1 MISKILAISQLETLK
16 RWLNTRETK
25 NQIKAS
31 LSVLVQVFSARCDP
45 QWMMAI
51 EATIRAVAP
60 LAVIVGSSTMGEI
73 GEGRLLTNTSVIS
86 LVFFE
91 KTRLQSFLVDTK
103 NQEEGLVGKSL
114 AKKIE
119 SNCPQIAGVLLLA
132 TSSSMD
138 AANFL
143 DGFSAGRSGTY
154 PVFGAGAGVY
164 EDQQQPVVSLNQ
176 QFSSCGVVAVV
187 FTGNDID
194 IVVHTYL
201 GWEPLSK
208 ELTLTE
214 TDGLW
219 LKTIDDQP
227 AFEVYHRYL
236 NIQDDDDFF
245 LNVLEFPLLVKRNG
259 IVYAKT
265 PSAVRDHHD
274 IKFIADIKPGES
286 ARIGYGNPAMI
297 INNARAIQDRVQAF
311 NPEGIFI
318 YSCTCRRF
326 LLQNEV
332 ELETKA
338 FQTIAPTAGFYTHG
352 EIYSHDDRVM
362 LLNATMVAVS
372 MKERPGEPPEES
384 PEKGLAEAIMGQ
396 AVIRRD
402 KRMISRL
409 LNLIA
414 QITTS
419 RIRKGSEIGPERAL
433 PESAR
438 VDPFNR
444 QNNRII
450 SQLVNFIK
458 VVTAELEQANQ
469 EARLLAERDYLTQV
483 YNRLKGHE
491 LLQSEITRC
500 NRYGQECAIIM
511 LDVDFFKQ
519 VNDTYGHNIG
529 DAVLVQLVKLL
540 AREIRSVDVL
550 CRWGGEEFLVLM
562 PQIDAE
568 GAKNA
573 AERLRAVVEATPF
586 TQGLRQTASFGVT
599 TYKQGES
606 PEAFI
611 DRADKALYE
620 AKQKGRNCVVLKLGQ
635 P

>member
-1 MISKILAISQLETLK
+1 MISKIISINQIETLK
-16 RWLNTRETK
+16 KWLQTEEIK
-25 NQIKAS
+25 NQTKRS
-31 LSVLVQVFSARCDP
+31 LSVFVQIFSARSDP
-45 QWMMAI
+45 QWLAEI
-51 EATIRAVAP
+51 EAALRAVAP
-60 LAVIVGSSTMGEI
+60 QAVIVGSSTMGEI

-86 LVFFE
+86 VVFFE
-91 KTRLQSFLVDTK
+91 KTDVQGFLVDTE
-103 NQEEGLVGKSL
+103 NQDEAVVGKSL
-114 AKKIE
+114 SQKIE
-119 SNCPQIAGVLLLA
+119 SSCQKIAGVLLLA
-132 TSSSMD
+132 TSSSID
-138 AANFL
+138 ASHFL
-143 DGFSAGRSGTY
+143 EGFSAGRSKTY

-164 EDQQQPVVSLNQ
+164 EGEQKPIVTLNQ
-176 QFSSCGVVAVV
+176 QFSSSGVVAVV
-187 FTGNDID
+187 FTGDDIE

-236 NIQDDDDFF
+236 NIQDDEDFF
-245 LNVLEFPLLVKRNG
+245 LNVLEFPLLIERNG

-265 PSAVRDHHD
+265 PNAVKNHHD
-274 IKFIADIKPGES
+274 IKFIADIKQGES

-297 INNARAIQDRVQAF
+297 IKNARDIQDRVQAF
-311 NPEGIFI
+311 NPDGIFI

-326 LLQNEV
+326 LLQHEV

-338 FQTIAPTAGFYTHG
+338 FQTIAPSVGFYTHG
-352 EIYSHDDRVM
+352 EIYSHEETVM
-362 LLNATMVAVS
+362 LLNATMVTVS
-372 MKERPGEPPEES
+372 MKEAVGKAS
-384 PEKGLAEAIMGQ
+384 EAVLETGP
-396 AVIRRD
+396 AKPRTRKLFNCRD
-402 KRMISRL
+402 NWMIARVA
-409 LNLIA
+409 NFFNGG
-414 QITTS
+414 TTG
-419 RIRKGSEIGPERAL
+419 RGRKASENGHQKPSTETL
-433 PESAR
+433 

-469 EARLLAERDYLTQV
+469 EARLLAERDYLTQI

-491 LLQSEITRC
+491 LLQREIARC

-519 VNDTYGHNIG
+519 VNDTYGHNSG
-529 DAVLVQLVKLL
+529 DAVLIQLVKML
-540 AREIRSVDVL
+540 AREIRTVDVL
-550 CRWGGEEFLVLM
+550 SRWGGEEFLVLM
-562 PQIDAE
+562 PQIDAQ
-568 GAKNA
+568 GAKKA
-573 AERLRAVVEATPF
+573 AERLRAVVEETAF
-586 TQGLRQTASFGVT
+586 TQGLRLTASFGVT
-599 TYKQGES
+599 TYKKGES

-620 AKQKGRNCVVLKLGQ
+620 AKQKGRNCVVLK
-635 P
+635 

>member
-1 MISKILAISQLETLK
+1 MISRIISINQIETLK
-16 RWLNTRETK
+16 KWLQTEEIK
-25 NQIKAS
+25 NQTKRSMA
-31 LSVLVQVFSARCDP
+31 VFVQIFSARSEP
-45 QWMMAI
+45 QWLTEI
-51 EATIRAVAP
+51 EAAIRVVAP

-73 GEGRLLTNTSVIS
+73 SEGRLLTNTSVIS
-86 LVFFE
+86 FVFFE
-91 KTRLQSFLVDTK
+91 KTGVQGFLVDTK
-103 NQEEGLVGKSL
+103 NQDEALVGKNLSE
-114 AKKIE
+114 KIE
-119 SNCPQIAGVLLLA
+119 SQCQKIAGVLLLA

-138 AANFL
+138 VSHFL
-143 DGFSAGRSGTY
+143 KGFSAGRRGTY

-164 EDQQQPVVSLNQ
+164 EGEQKPIVTLNHH
-176 QFSSCGVVAVV
+176 FSSSGVVAVV
-187 FTGNDID
+187 FTGDDID

-219 LKTIDDQP
+219 LKTIDNQP

-236 NIQDDDDFF
+236 NIEDDENFF
-245 LNVLEFPLLVKRNG
+245 LNVLEFPLLVERNG
-259 IVYAKT
+259 VVYAKT
-265 PSAVRDHHD
+265 PNEVKDHHD
-274 IKFIADIKPGES
+274 IKFIADIKQGES

-297 INNARAIQDRVQAF
+297 IQNARAIQDRVQAF
-311 NPEGIFI
+311 HPEGIFI

-338 FQTIAPTAGFYTHG
+338 FQTIAPSAGFYTHG
-352 EIYSHDDRVM
+352 EIVSHEETVM
-362 LLNATMVAVS
+362 LLNATMVTVS
-372 MKERPGEPPEES
+372 MKEGVGKPPEAVLETGPTELRTGQPCNRRDNRMIARLVKFFS
-384 PEKGLAEAIMGQ
+384 RGNAGGGRKAAENGGEKLSAEAM
-396 AVIRRD
+396 
-402 KRMISRL
+402 
-409 LNLIA
+409 
-414 QITTS
+414 
-419 RIRKGSEIGPERAL
+419 
-433 PESAR
+433 

>member
-1 MISKILAISQLETLK
+1 MISKILSINRIETLK
-16 RWLNTRETK
+16 KWLQTEEIK
-25 NQIKAS
+25 NQTKRF
-31 LSVLVQVFSARCDP
+31 LSVFVQIFSARGDP
-45 QWMMAI
+45 RWLAEI
-51 EATIRAVAP
+51 EAAIRVVAP
-60 LAVIVGSSTMGEI
+60 QAVIVGSSTMGEI

-91 KTRLQSFLVDTK
+91 KTCVQGFLVDTE
-103 NQEEGLVGKSL
+103 NQDEAVVGKSL
-114 AKKIE
+114 SEKIE
-119 SNCPQIAGVLLLA
+119 SRCQKIAGILLLA

-138 AANFL
+138 ASHFL
-143 DGFSAGRSGTY
+143 KGFSAGRSGTY

-164 EDQQQPVVSLNQ
+164 EGEQKPIVTLNH
-176 QFSSCGVVAVV
+176 QFSSSGVVAVV
-187 FTGNDID
+187 FSGDDID

-208 ELTLTE
+208 ELILTE

-236 NIQDDDDFF
+236 NIQDDEDFF
-245 LNVLEFPLLVKRNG
+245 LNVLEFPLLVERNG

-265 PSAVRDHHD
+265 PNAVKNHHD
-274 IKFIADIKPGES
+274 IKFIADIKQGES

-297 INNARAIQDRVQAF
+297 IKNARDIQDRVQAF
-311 NPEGIFI
+311 NPQAIFI

-338 FQTIAPTAGFYTHG
+338 FQTIAPSAGFYTHG
-352 EIYSHDDRVM
+352 EIYSHEETVM
-362 LLNATMVAVS
+362 LLNATMVTVS
-372 MKERPGEPPEES
+372 MKEGVGKLSEAALEKGPAAAQTGKPFNRRDNRMITRLVNFFSEVTAAGGPKASENDREES
-384 PEKGLAEAIMGQ
+384 TAEPM
-396 AVIRRD
+396 
-402 KRMISRL
+402 
-409 LNLIA
+409 
-414 QITTS
+414 
-419 RIRKGSEIGPERAL
+419 
-433 PESAR
+433 

-469 EARLLAERDYLTQV
+469 EARQLAERDYLTQV

-491 LLQSEITRC
+491 FLQNEIARC

-519 VNDTYGHNIG
+519 INDSYGHNSG
-529 DAVLVQLVKLL
+529 DAVLIQLVKVLT
-540 AREIRSVDVL
+540 REIRAVDML
-550 CRWGGEEFLVLM
+550 SRWGGEEFLVIM

-573 AERLRAVVEATPF
+573 AERLRAVVEETPF
-586 TQGLRQTASFGVT
+586 TQGLRQTASFGVA
-599 TYKQGES
+599 TYKKGES

-620 AKQKGRNCVVLKLGQ
+620 AKQKGRNCVVSK
-635 P
+635 

>member
-1 MISKILAISQLETLK
+1 MISRILSINQIDTLK
-16 RWLNTRETK
+16 KWLQTEEIK
-25 NQIKAS
+25 NQTKRS
-31 LSVLVQVFSARCDP
+31 LSVFVQIFSARGDP
-45 QWMMAI
+45 QWFTEI
-51 EATIRAVAP
+51 EAAIRVIAP

-73 GEGRLLTNTSVIS
+73 GEGRLLTNTSVIAF
-86 LVFFE
+86 VFFE
-91 KTRLQSFLVDTK
+91 KTRVQGFLVDTE
-103 NQEEGLVGKSL
+103 NQDEAVVGKSL
-114 AKKIE
+114 SEKIE
-119 SNCPQIAGVLLLA
+119 SKCQKIAGVLLLA

-138 AANFL
+138 ASHFL
-143 DGFSAGRSGTY
+143 KGFSLGRRGTY

-164 EDQQQPVVSLNQ
+164 EGEQKPIVTLNQ
-176 QFSSCGVVAVV
+176 QFSSSGVVAVV
-187 FTGNDID
+187 FTGDDID

-236 NIQDDDDFF
+236 NIQDDEDFF
-245 LNVLEFPLLVKRNG
+245 LNVLEFPLLVERNG
-259 IVYAKT
+259 IIYAKT
-265 PSAVRDHHD
+265 PIEVKEHHD
-274 IKFIADIKPGES
+274 IKFIADIKQGES
-286 ARIGYGNPAMI
+286 ARIGYGNPALI
-297 INNARAIQDRVQAF
+297 IENARDIQDRVQVF

-326 LLQNEV
+326 LLQHEV

-352 EIYSHDDRVM
+352 EIYSHEETVM

-372 MKERPGEPPEES
+372 MKEGAGKPPEAILK
-384 PEKGLAEAIMGQ
+384 KGLAEPITGEPL
-396 AVIRRD
+396 IRRD
-402 KRMISRL
+402 KRMIARL
-409 LNLIA
+409 VNFFSGA
-414 QITTS
+414 TAGGG
-419 RIRKGSEIGPERAL
+419 RKASENGRKKPIDEPTM
-433 PESAR
+433 

-458 VVTAELEQANQ
+458 VVTAELELANQ
-469 EARLLAERDYLTQV
+469 EATRLAERDYLTQV

-491 LLQSEITRC
+491 FLQSEMVRC
-500 NRYGQECAIIM
+500 NRYGQECAIMMI
-511 LDVDFFKQ
+511 DVDFFKK
-519 VNDTYGHNIG
+519 VNDTYGHNVG
-529 DAVLVQLVKLL
+529 DEVLIQLVKILT
-540 AREIRSVDVL
+540 REIRAVDVL
-550 CRWGGEEFLVLM
+550 SRWGGEEFLVIM
-562 PQIDAE
+562 PLIDAE

-573 AERLRAVVEATPF
+573 AERLRTVVAETPF
-586 TQGLRQTASFGVT
+586 TQGLRQTASFGVA

-620 AKQKGRNCVVLKLGQ
+620 AKQKGRNCVVSK
-635 P
+635 

>member
-1 MISKILAISQLETLK
+1 MISKVLSINQIETLK
-16 RWLNTRETK
+16 KWLQTEEIK
-25 NQIKAS
+25 NQTKRS
-31 LSVLVQVFSARCDP
+31 LSVFVQIFSARGDP
-45 QWMMAI
+45 QWLTEIESAI
-51 EATIRAVAP
+51 RVIAP

-73 GEGRLLTNTSVIS
+73 GKGRLLTNTSVIS
-86 LVFFE
+86 FVFFE
-91 KTRLQSFLVDTK
+91 NTPVQGFLVDTE
-103 NQEEGLVGKSL
+103 NQDEAVVGKSFSER
-114 AKKIE
+114 IE
-119 SNCPQIAGVLLLA
+119 SKCQKIAGVLLLA

-138 AANFL
+138 ASNFL
-143 DGFSAGRSGTY
+143 KGFSAGRRGSY

-164 EDQQQPVVSLNQ
+164 EGEQKPIISFNH
-176 QFSSCGVVAVV
+176 QFSSSGVVAVV
-187 FTGNDID
+187 FTGDDID

-236 NIQDDDDFF
+236 NIQDDEDFF
-245 LNVLEFPLLVKRNG
+245 LNVLEFPLLVERNG

-265 PSAVRDHHD
+265 PIEVKDHHD
-274 IKFIADIKPGES
+274 IKFIADIKQGES
-286 ARIGYGNPAMI
+286 AQIGYGNPAMI
-297 INNARAIQDRVQAF
+297 IKNARDIQDRVQAF

-352 EIYSHDDRVM
+352 EIYSHEETVM
-362 LLNATMVAVS
+362 LLNATMVVVS
-372 MKERPGEPPEES
+372 MKEGTSKQVENTD
-384 PEKGLAEAIMGQ
+384 EKKPL
-396 AVIRRD
+396 IRRD
-402 KRMISRL
+402 NRMISRL
-409 LNLIA
+409 VNFFRGVTAGGVRKASENGIEKSIA
-414 QITTS
+414 EPTM
-419 RIRKGSEIGPERAL
+419 
-433 PESAR
+433 

-458 VVTAELEQANQ
+458 VVTAELELANQ
-469 EARLLAERDYLTQV
+469 EATRLAERDYLTQV

-491 LLQSEITRC
+491 FLQNEMARC
-500 NRYGQECAIIM
+500 NRYGLECAIIM
-511 LDVDFFKQ
+511 LDVDFFKK

-529 DAVLVQLVKLL
+529 DEVLIQLVKILTQ
-540 AREIRSVDVL
+540 EIREVDVL
-550 CRWGGEEFLVLM
+550 SRWGGEEFLVIM
-562 PQIDAE
+562 PLIDEE

-573 AERLRAVVEATPF
+573 AERLRAVVERTPF
-586 TQGLRQTASFGVT
+586 TQGLRQTASFGVA
-599 TYKQGES
+599 TYKKGES
-606 PEAFI
+606 TETFI

-620 AKQKGRNCVVLKLGQ
+620 AKQNGRNCVVSK
-635 P
+635 

>member
-1 MISKILAISQLETLK
+1 MISKVLSINQIETLK
-16 RWLNTRETK
+16 KWLQTEEIK
-25 NQIKAS
+25 NQTKRS
-31 LSVLVQVFSARCDP
+31 LSVLVQIFSARSDP
-45 QWMMAI
+45 QWLTEIESAI
-51 EATIRAVAP
+51 RVVAP

-86 LVFFE
+86 FVFFE
-91 KTRLQSFLVDTK
+91 NTPVQGFLVDTE
-103 NQEEGLVGKSL
+103 NQDESVVGKSFSE
-114 AKKIE
+114 KIE
-119 SNCPQIAGVLLLA
+119 SKCQKIAGVLLLA

-138 AANFL
+138 ASHFL
-143 DGFSAGRSGTY
+143 KGFSAGRRGSY

-164 EDQQQPVVSLNQ
+164 EGEQKPTISLNH
-176 QFSSCGVVAVV
+176 QFSSSGVVAVV
-187 FTGNDID
+187 FTGDDID

-236 NIQDDDDFF
+236 NIQDDEDFF
-245 LNVLEFPLLVKRNG
+245 LNVLEFPLLVERNG

-265 PSAVRDHHD
+265 PIEVKDHHD
-274 IKFIADIKPGES
+274 IKFIADIKQGES
-286 ARIGYGNPAMI
+286 AQIGYGNPAMI
-297 INNARAIQDRVQAF
+297 IKNARDIQDRVQAF

-352 EIYSHDDRVM
+352 EIYSHEETVM

-372 MKERPGEPPEES
+372 MKEGASKQVENTD
-384 PEKGLAEAIMGQ
+384 EKKPL
-396 AVIRRD
+396 IRRD
-402 KRMISRL
+402 NRMISRL
-409 LNLIA
+409 VNFFRGVTAGGVRKASENGLEKSIA
-414 QITTS
+414 EPTM
-419 RIRKGSEIGPERAL
+419 
-433 PESAR
+433 

-458 VVTAELEQANQ
+458 VVTAELELANQ
-469 EARLLAERDYLTQV
+469 EATRLAERDYLTQV

-491 LLQSEITRC
+491 FLQNEMARC
-500 NRYGQECAIIM
+500 NRYGLECAVIM
-511 LDVDFFKQ
+511 LDVDFFKK

-529 DAVLVQLVKLL
+529 DEVLIQLVKILTQ
-540 AREIRSVDVL
+540 EIREVDVL
-550 CRWGGEEFLVLM
+550 SRWGGEEFLVIM
-562 PQIDAE
+562 PLIDEE

-573 AERLRAVVEATPF
+573 AERLRAVVERTPF

-599 TYKQGES
+599 TYKKGES
-606 PEAFI
+606 TETFI

-620 AKQKGRNCVVLKLGQ
+620 AKQKGRNCVVSK
-635 P
+635 

>member
-1 MISKILAISQLETLK
+1 MISRIISINQIGTLK
-16 RWLNTRETK
+16 KWLQTEAIK
-25 NQIKAS
+25 NQTKQS
-31 LSVLVQVFSARCDP
+31 LAVFVQIFSARSEP
-45 QWMMAI
+45 QWLTEI
-51 EATIRAVAP
+51 EAAIRMIAP

-73 GEGRLLTNTSVIS
+73 SEGRLLTNTSVIS
-86 LVFFE
+86 FVFFE
-91 KTRLQSFLVDTK
+91 KTGVQGFLVDTE
-103 NQEEGLVGKSL
+103 NQDEAVVGKSL
-114 AKKIE
+114 SEKIE
-119 SNCPQIAGVLLLA
+119 SQCQKIAGVLLLA

-138 AANFL
+138 ASHFL
-143 DGFSAGRSGTY
+143 NGFSAGRRGTY

-164 EDQQQPVVSLNQ
+164 EGEQKPIVTLNH
-176 QFSSCGVVAVV
+176 QFSSSGVVAVV
-187 FTGNDID
+187 FTGDDID

-208 ELTLTE
+208 ELILTE

-236 NIQDDDDFF
+236 NIQDDEDFF
-245 LNVLEFPLLVKRNG
+245 LNVLEFPLLVERNG

-265 PSAVRDHHD
+265 PNAVKDHHD
-274 IKFIADIKPGES
+274 IKFIADIKQGES

-297 INNARAIQDRVQAF
+297 IKNAKAIQDRVKAF

-338 FQTIAPTAGFYTHG
+338 FQMIAPSAGFYTHG
-352 EIYSHDDRVM
+352 EIYSHEETVM
-362 LLNATMVAVS
+362 LLNATMVTVS
-372 MKERPGEPPEES
+372 MKEGPGKPSEAVL
-384 PEKGLAEAIMGQ
+384 EKGPAASRTGKPFNH
-396 AVIRRD
+396 RD
-402 KRMISRL
+402 NQMISRL
-409 LNLIA
+409 VNLFSGGTAGGGRKASENGHEKSIA
-414 QITTS
+414 EPTM
-419 RIRKGSEIGPERAL
+419 
-433 PESAR
+433 

-469 EARLLAERDYLTQV
+469 EARQLAERDYLTQV

-491 LLQSEITRC
+491 FLQNEIARC

-511 LDVDFFKQ
+511 LDVDLFKE

-529 DAVLVQLVKLL
+529 DAVLIQLVKILTQ
-540 AREIRSVDVL
+540 EIRAVDVL
-550 CRWGGEEFLVLM
+550 SRWGGEEFLVIM

-568 GAKNA
+568 GATYA
-573 AERLRAVVEATPF
+573 AERLRAVVEATLF
-586 TQGLRQTASFGVT
+586 TQGLRQTASFGVA

-620 AKQKGRNCVVLKLGQ
+620 AKQKGRNCVVSK
-635 P
+635 

>member
-1 MISKILAISQLETLK
+1 MISKILSINKIETLK
-16 RWLNTRETK
+16 KWLQTEEIK
-25 NQIKAS
+25 NQIKRS
-31 LSVLVQVFSARCDP
+31 LSVFVQIFSARSDP
-45 QWMMAI
+45 QWFAEI
-51 EATIRAVAP
+51 EAAIRVAVP
-60 LAVIVGSSTMGEI
+60 LAVIVGCSTMGEI

-86 LVFFE
+86 FVFFE
-91 KTRLQSFLVDTK
+91 KTLVQGFLVDTE
-103 NQEEGLVGKSL
+103 NQDEAVIGKSL
-114 AKKIE
+114 SEKIE
-119 SNCPQIAGVLLLA
+119 SSCQKIAGVLLLV
-132 TSSSMD
+132 TSSSTD
-138 AANFL
+138 ASNFL
-143 DGFSAGRSGTY
+143 KGFSAGRSGTY

-164 EDQQQPVVSLNQ
+164 EGEQKPIVTLNH
-176 QFSSCGVVAVV
+176 QFSSSGVVAVA
-187 FTGNDID
+187 FTGDDID

-236 NIQDDDDFF
+236 NIQDDEDFF
-245 LNVLEFPLLVKRNG
+245 LNVLEFPLLVERNG

-265 PSAVRDHHD
+265 PNAVKDHHD
-274 IKFIADIKPGES
+274 IKFIADIKQGES

-297 INNARAIQDRVQAF
+297 IKNARDIQDRVQAF

-338 FQTIAPTAGFYTHG
+338 FQTIAPSVGFYTHG
-352 EIYSHDDRVM
+352 EIYSHEETVM
-362 LLNATMVAVS
+362 LLNATMVTVS
-372 MKERPGEPPEES
+372 MKEGVSKAPENEFEKAIDEPTM
-384 PEKGLAEAIMGQ
+384 L
-396 AVIRRD
+396 
-402 KRMISRL
+402 
-409 LNLIA
+409 
-414 QITTS
+414 
-419 RIRKGSEIGPERAL
+419 
-433 PESAR
+433 
-438 VDPFNR
+438 DPFNR

-458 VVTAELEQANQ
+458 VVTAELELANQ
-469 EARLLAERDYLTQV
+469 EFRLLAERDYLTQV

-491 LLQSEITRC
+491 FLQNEIVRC
-500 NRYGQECAIIM
+500 NRYGQECAMIM

-519 VNDTYGHNIG
+519 TNDTYGHNIG
-529 DAVLVQLVKLL
+529 DEVLIQLVKMLT
-540 AREIRSVDVL
+540 REIRTVDVL
-550 CRWGGEEFLVLM
+550 SRWGGEEFLVIM

-573 AERLRAVVEATPF
+573 AERLRAVVEETPF
-586 TQGLRQTASFGVT
+586 CQGIRQTASFGVT
-599 TYKQGES
+599 TYKKGES

-620 AKQKGRNCVVLKLGQ
+620 AKQKGRNCVVSK
-635 P
+635 